1 MQIVSQFGDVEQEPE
16 EKSEGY
22 KTQEKM
28 NESKSTRGSKG
39 ASHAVSSTV
48 SHLVN

>member
-16 EKSEGY
+16 ENSEGY

-28 NESKSTRGSKG
+28 NESKSTRRRKG

-48 SHLVN
+48 SHL